1 MIFRI
6 LLREKSRN
14 HVFLGSYFNA
24 YKGMGISV
32 TEIQTNLHIWACRN
46 QIQQYSP
53 FIIYAMW
60 QMFNKMA
67 EICVAFLDDRLFFC
81 VYTVIFMK

>member
-1 MIFRI
+1 
-6 LLREKSRN
+6 
-14 HVFLGSYFNA
+14 
-24 YKGMGISV
+24 MGISV
-32 TEIQTNLHIWACRN
+32 TEIQANLHIWACCN
-46 QIQQYSP
+46 QILQYSP